1 MDKIYMYI
9 KQIMDMLHINDI
21 CFKKSIRVETFTYKI
36 FKTLETLGTIGN
48 DPFSFKLEY
57 HAVTIWQNRDI
68 IQSNN

>member
-1 MDKIYMYI
+1 
-9 KQIMDMLHINDI
+9 MDMLHINDI
-21 CFKKSIRVETFTYKI
+21 CFKKSIGVETFTYKI